1 MGLENSLDEKD
12 LTTDRKVGRKEKG
25 SSKRRDTGEGEVGI
39 QRTPNPYICSIVF
52 LITCM
57 SIKKIGSHLY
67 IPETFN
73 SSQNSVRGFLD

>member
-1 MGLENSLDEKD
+1 MKNEVRLENSLDEKD

-25 SSKRRDTGEGEVGI
+25 SSKRRDTGKGEVDI

-57 SIKKIGSHLY
+57 SIKKNRISFIHSRN
-67 IPETFN
+67 F
-73 SSQNSVRGFLD
+73 